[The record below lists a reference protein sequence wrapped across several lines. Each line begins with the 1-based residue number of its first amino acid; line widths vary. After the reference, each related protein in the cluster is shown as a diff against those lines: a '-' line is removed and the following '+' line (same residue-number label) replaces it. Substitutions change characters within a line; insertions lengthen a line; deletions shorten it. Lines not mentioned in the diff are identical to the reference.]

1 MNTPFLKLMP
11 TAVLAVAMAVVGCS
25 KQDQANVKTAT
36 DDAVSQVK
44 KGAKE
49 VGAEASKGM
58 TQAKQAVTA
67 TAQEAKESAKVAG
80 DKISDKIGDK
90 VSDAVITTTVKAELA
105 KDKDLSALK
114 INVETDS
121 GRVALRGMAPS
132 QSARDHAS
140 ALASGVKG
148 VVNVDNQ
155 LIVEP
160 GKG

>member
-1 MNTPFLKLMP
+1 MTPSFLKLTT
-11 TAVLAVAMAVVGCS
+11 TAALVAAVVIVGCS

-36 DDAVSQVK
+36 DDAVSQVRQD
-44 KGAKE
+44 AKE

-58 TQAKQAVTA
+58 ALAKEAVTT
-67 TAQEAKESAKVAG
+67 TAQEAKDAAKVTG
-80 DKISDKIGDK
+80 DKIGDK

-105 KDKDLSALK
+105 KDKDLSALQ
-114 INVETDS
+114 INVDTAN
-121 GRVALRGMAPS
+121 GRVALHGTAPS
-132 QSARDHAS
+132 ETARDHAS

-148 VVNVDNQ
+148 VLNVDNR

>member
-11 TAVLAVAMAVVGCS
+11 TAVLAVVMAVVGCS
-25 KQDQANVKTAT
+25 KQDQANVKTAA

-80 DKISDKIGDK
+80 DKISDK

-114 INVETDS
+114 ISVETDS

>member
-1 MNTPFLKLMP
+1 MNIPFLKLVSI
-11 TAVLAVAMAVVGCS
+11 AALAAAMAIVGCS
-25 KQDQANVKTAT
+25 KQDQANVKTTT
-36 DDAVSQVK
+36 DDTVARVK
-44 KGAKE
+44 QDAKE

-58 TQAKQAVTA
+58 AQAKEAMTA
-67 TAQEAKESAKVAG
+67 SAQEAKDAAKVTG
-80 DKISDKIGDK
+80 EKINDK

-114 INVETDS
+114 ISVATDS
-121 GRVALRGMAPS
+121 GRVALRGTAPS
-132 QSARDHAS
+132 KPARDHAS
-140 ALASGVKG
+140 ALAMGVKG

>member
-1 MNTPFLKLMP
+1 MNIPFLKLVSI
-11 TAVLAVAMAVVGCS
+11 AALAAAMAIVGCS
-25 KQDQANVKTAT
+25 KQDQANVKTTT
-36 DDAVSQVK
+36 DDTVARVK
-44 KGAKE
+44 QDAKE

-58 TQAKQAVTA
+58 AQAKEAMTA
-67 TAQEAKESAKVAG
+67 SAQEAKDAAKVTG
-80 DKISDKIGDK
+80 DKINDK

-114 INVETDS
+114 ISVATDS
-121 GRVALRGMAPS
+121 GRVALRGTAPS
-132 QSARDHAS
+132 KPARDHAS
-140 ALASGVKG
+140 ALAMGVKG

>member
-1 MNTPFLKLMP
+1 MRQSFSKL
-11 TAVLAVAMAVVGCS
+11 TTVAALVAGMAIVGCS

-44 KGAKE
+44 KDAKE
-49 VGAEASKGM
+49 VGVEASKGM
-58 TQAKQAVTA
+58 AQAKEAMTA
-67 TAQEAKESAKVAG
+67 TAQEAKVAAKVTG
-80 DKISDKIGDK
+80 DKIGDK
-90 VSDAVITTTVKAELA
+90 VSDAVITTTVKAELT

-114 INVETDS
+114 INVDTEN
-121 GRVALRGMAPS
+121 GRVALHGTAPS

-140 ALASGVKG
+140 ALAAGVKG

-155 LIVEP
+155 LSVEP

>member
-1 MNTPFLKLMP
+1 MNTTFLKLMP
-11 TAVLAVAMAVVGCS
+11 TAVLAVVMAVVGCS

-80 DKISDKIGDK
+80 DKISDK
-90 VSDAVITTTVKAELA
+90 VSDAVITTSVKAELA

-114 INVETDS
+114 ISVATDS
-121 GRVALRGMAPS
+121 GRVALRGTAPS
-132 QSARDHAS
+132 KPARDHAS
-140 ALASGVKG
+140 ALAMGVKG

>member
-1 MNTPFLKLMP
+1 MTPTFLKLTTIAALA
-11 TAVLAVAMAVVGCS
+11 TAMVTVGCS
-25 KQDQANVKTAT
+25 KQDQAHVKTAT
-36 DDAVSQVK
+36 EDAVSQVRQDVK
-44 KGAKE
+44 A

-58 TQAKQAVTA
+58 AQAKEAVTA
-67 TAQEAKESAKVAG
+67 TAREAKEAAN
-80 DKISDKIGDK
+80 ITSDKIGDR
-90 VSDAVITTTVKAELA
+90 VSDAVITTTVKAEMA

-114 INVETDS
+114 INVDTAA
-121 GRVALRGMAPS
+121 GRVALRGTAPS
-132 QSARDHAS
+132 QTARDHAG

>member
-1 MNTPFLKLMP
+1 MNQPLLRLTTVAALV
-11 TAVLAVAMAVVGCS
+11 AAMAVVGCS
-25 KQDQANVKTAT
+25 KQDQANVKTTT

-44 KGAKE
+44 QDAKE
-49 VGAEASKGM
+49 ARAEASKGIA
-58 TQAKQAVTA
+58 QAKDAMTA
-67 TAQEAKESAKVAG
+67 TAQEAKEAAKVAG
-80 DKISDKIGDK
+80 DKIGDK

-114 INVETDS
+114 INVDTAN
-121 GRVALRGMAPS
+121 GRVALHGTAPS
-132 QSARDHAS
+132 KTARDHAS

>member
-1 MNTPFLKLMP
+1 MTPSFLKP
-11 TAVLAVAMAVVGCS
+11 TTIAALVAVVVTVGCS
-25 KQDQANVKTAT
+25 QQDQANVKTAT
-36 DDAVSQVK
+36 DDAVSQVRQD
-44 KGAKE
+44 AKE

-58 TQAKQAVTA
+58 AQAKEAVTA
-67 TAQEAKESAKVAG
+67 TAQEAKEAAKVTG
-80 DKISDKIGDK
+80 DKIGDK

-114 INVETDS
+114 INVDTAN
-121 GRVALRGMAPS
+121 GRVALHGTAPS
-132 QSARDHAS
+132 ETARDHAS

-148 VVNVDNQ
+148 VVNVNNQ

>member
-80 DKISDKIGDK
+80 DKISDK
-90 VSDAVITTTVKAELA
+90 VSDAVITTSVKAELA

>member
-1 MNTPFLKLMP
+1 MNQPFLKL
-11 TAVLAVAMAVVGCS
+11 TTLAALVASMAIVGCS

-44 KGAKE
+44 QQAKE
-49 VGAEASKGM
+49 AGAEASKGIAD
-58 TQAKQAVTA
+58 AKDAMTA
-67 TAQEAKESAKVAG
+67 TAQQAKEAAKVTG
-80 DKISDKIGDK
+80 DKIGDK

-114 INVETDS
+114 INVDTDN
-121 GRVALRGMAPS
+121 GRVALHGTAPS

-140 ALASGVKG
+140 SLASGVKG
-148 VVNVDNQ
+148 VVKVDNR
-155 LIVEP
+155 LTVEP